1 MTEMAEPG
9 LEQSVPNIVLAIKVL
24 IKITDRS
31 AHQESIFISLLK
43 NIKQG
48 LEIELSGRVLA

>member
-24 IKITDRS
+24 IKITDL
-31 AHQESIFISLLK
+31 QDSLWMFDVYDKYNVLDDDLNGM
-43 NIKQG
+43 NIICQ
-48 LEIELSGRVLA
+48 